1 MGIMTISVDDAVE
14 KRFRKTVKEYVGSGK
29 GTIGKAASDA
39 FETWMEQK
47 RRHKIGQQSVALL
60 GKFNMGN
67 WKPVSRAEL
76 HERH

>member
-1 MGIMTISVDDAVE
+1 MTISVDDTVE

-39 FETWMEQK
+39 FEKWTEEK
-47 RRHKIGQQSVALL
+47 RQRKIAQQGIALL
-60 GKFNMGN
+60 GKFKMGN
-67 WKPVSRAEL
+67 WKPVPRAEL